1 MTKKTETTSFALFER
16 MRDMDRSRLERLREI
31 QQIELDFGTRL
42 RRCRASGRGSRTHP
56 GKSVGSSKSGSI
68 PNTRADTQ

>member
-42 RRCRASGRGSRTHP
+42 LTA
-56 GKSVGSSKSGSI
+56 KSLSS
-68 PNTRADTQ
+68 TLAR